1 MYKYE
6 TTNLNSSKAIVSR
19 VEMGEACQP
28 LLASSFIIYFISVIF
43 FLLEKYSACLLARKS
58 SR

>member
-6 TTNLNSSKAIVSR
+6 TANLNSSKAIVSR
-19 VEMGEACQP
+19 VEMGEACQL

-43 FLLEKYSACLLARKS
+43 FFSKNTVPAY
-58 SR
+58 